1 MAGPNNFYVIQPNC
15 AGGEISQDVASRIDL
30 DKYSMALLQA
40 ENAVVRPYGSVQ
52 KRTGTI
58 FCGETKY
65 ADKKSILVRFDFTV
79 ELSYMLEIGYK
90 YIRIWKG
97 NTYLNKEL
105 ATPFE
110 EADLPNLRFVQSVD
124 VVYITS
130 GKYPVKKLMR
140 YAEDDWRIEDME
152 FYPPAFG
159 DLNKDEDNYLTPSG
173 TTGIITITATKD
185 TFTADMVGNWIK
197 IEQRITGKTV
207 NNTNAQNEETR
218 ISGEYGTYKIW
229 SIEITGSWEGEVK
242 IQKNDNGTWTDFK
255 SYTSNSNE
263 SGNGNYIFRIVIKLT
278 LGNCNVRL
286 GTILQG
292 VFETEYFRDFGFTK
306 KDGLITDSIVIGD
319 TWKIITHGTWTGSVI
334 IEKSVDNGATWLQER
349 QYTSN
354 DDYNPTESG
363 SVEEYCLMR
372 LVLNVTSGSCKADLS
387 SYPYT
392 HTGYARIIEYT
403 NAKQVKVQVQEGIS
417 ALGSTEKTIDWY
429 LSAWSKQNG
438 YPMCCMFFQ
447 DRLVFAGSTAKPSRI
462 WLSKTGDY
470 GNFSVDKEAGTVTD
484 DSAIT
489 ADLINLKAY
498 TIKHVDAGNDLMV
511 MTEGNEWSISGGE
524 TVTPTNI
531 TPRNQQNYG
540 CNDTIPVR
548 VSNRIV
554 YVQRRG
560 SIIRDMGYSY
570 DTDSYIG
577 MDLTLL
583 AKHLIRNHE
592 ISYSTFTQEPD
603 SVLYFVRDDGVLI
616 CLTYVPD
623 QKVYA
628 WWHIVT
634 DGKIE
639 VITSTA
645 QANNDVIYAVIN
657 RTINGQ
663 TKRYIE
669 QFVVENNSTYQQDHI
684 MTDCTKIYSFEEKT
698 TELTGLEYL
707 EGKEVYVMSDG
718 YLLDKM
724 TVAEGKLNLP
734 KETKNAYVGLPYTM
748 IIEQPNF
755 DITTQDTGT
764 MQARK
769 KAVQKCI
776 LRLQNSYG
784 GYVGANKDCL
794 DNIRYDN
801 EYMQID
807 DESKILYSGDL
818 EIPIRGGFNNE
829 GRIYIK
835 HDTPYSFS
843 VSAIIRSVTLGSS
856 Q

>member
-173 TTGIITITATKD
+173 TTGTITITATKD
-185 TFTADMVGNWIK
+185 TFTMDMVGDWIK

-207 NNTNAQNEETR
+207 TQKTT
-218 ISGEYGTYKIW
+218 GT
-229 SIEITGSWEGEVK
+229 
-242 IQKNDNGTWTDFK
+242 
-255 SYTSNSNE
+255 
-263 SGNGNYIFRIVIKLT
+263 SGNIAV
-278 LGNCNVRL
+278 
-286 GTILQG
+286 
-292 VFETEYFRDFGFTK
+292 
-306 KDGLITDSIVIGD
+306 GD
-319 TWKIITHGTWTGSVI
+319 TWKVITHGTWTGSVT
-334 IEKSVDNGATWLQER
+334 IEKSIDNGDTWLQER
-349 QYTSN
+349 QYTSS

-372 LVLNVTSGSCKADLS
+372 LVLNITSGSCTADLS

-392 HTGYARIIEYT
+392 HTGYAKITEYT
-403 NAKQVKVQVQEGIS
+403 NAKQVKAQVQDSIS
-417 ALGSTEKTIDWY
+417 VLGSTEKTIDWY

-462 WLSKTGDY
+462 WLSRTGDY

-639 VITSTA
+639 AITSTA

-684 MTDCTKIYSFEEKT
+684 MTDCTKIYSFEEAT

-707 EGKEVYVMSDG
+707 EGKEVYIMADG

-724 TVAEGKLNLP
+724 TVAEGKLNIQ
-734 KETKNAYVGLPYTM
+734 KATKNAYVGLPYTM

-755 DITTQDTGT
+755 DMTTQDTGT

-794 DNIRYDN
+794 DDIRYDN

>member
-173 TTGIITITATKD
+173 TTGTITITATKD
-185 TFTADMVGNWIK
+185 TFTADMVGDWIK

-207 NNTNAQNEETR
+207 TQKTTGT
-218 ISGEYGTYKIW
+218 SG
-229 SIEITGSWEGEVK
+229 SIAV
-242 IQKNDNGTWTDFK
+242 
-255 SYTSNSNE
+255 
-263 SGNGNYIFRIVIKLT
+263 
-278 LGNCNVRL
+278 
-286 GTILQG
+286 
-292 VFETEYFRDFGFTK
+292 
-306 KDGLITDSIVIGD
+306 GD
-319 TWKIITHGTWTGSVI
+319 TWKIITHGTWTGSVT
-334 IEKSVDNGATWLQER
+334 IEKSIDNGTTWQQER

-363 SVEEYCLMR
+363 SIEEYCLMR
-372 LVLNVTSGSCKADLS
+372 LVLNITSGSCTADLS

-392 HTGYARIIEYT
+392 HTGYAKITGYT
-403 NAKQVKVQVQEGIS
+403 NAKQVQAQVQSSINV
-417 ALGSTEKTIDWY
+417 LGSNEKTIDWY
-429 LSAWSKQNG
+429 LSAWSKKNG

-603 SVLYFVRDDGVLI
+603 SALYFVRDDGVLI

-639 VITSTA
+639 AITSTA

-698 TELTGLEYL
+698 TELTGLEHL
-707 EGKEVYVMSDG
+707 EGKEVYVMADG

-755 DITTQDTGT
+755 DMTTQDTGT

-784 GYVGANKDCL
+784 GHVGANKDCL
-794 DNIRYDN
+794 DDIRYDN

>member
-159 DLNKDEDNYLTPSG
+159 DLNKNEDNYLTPSG
-173 TTGIITITATKD
+173 TTGTITITATKD
-185 TFTADMVGNWIK
+185 TFTQDMVGDWIK

-207 NNTNAQNEETR
+207 TQKTT
-218 ISGEYGTYKIW
+218 GT
-229 SIEITGSWEGEVK
+229 
-242 IQKNDNGTWTDFK
+242 
-255 SYTSNSNE
+255 
-263 SGNGNYIFRIVIKLT
+263 SGNIAV
-278 LGNCNVRL
+278 
-286 GTILQG
+286 
-292 VFETEYFRDFGFTK
+292 
-306 KDGLITDSIVIGD
+306 GD
-319 TWKIITHGTWTGSVI
+319 TWKVITHGTWTGSVT
-334 IEKSVDNGATWLQER
+334 IEKSIDNGDTWLQER
-349 QYTSN
+349 QYTSS

-372 LVLNVTSGSCKADLS
+372 LVLNITSGSCTADLS

-392 HTGYARIIEYT
+392 HTGYAKITEYT
-403 NAKQVKVQVQEGIS
+403 NAKQVKAQVQDSIS
-417 ALGSTEKTIDWY
+417 VLGSTEKTIDWY

-462 WLSKTGDY
+462 WLSRTGDY

-639 VITSTA
+639 AITSTA

-684 MTDCTKIYSFEEKT
+684 MTDCTKTYSFEEAT

-707 EGKEVYVMSDG
+707 EGKEVYVMADG

-734 KETKNAYVGLPYTM
+734 KQTKNAYVGLPYTM

-755 DITTQDTGT
+755 DMTTQDTGT

-807 DESKILYSGDL
+807 DESKILYSEDL

-843 VSAIIRSVTLGSS
+843 VSTIIRSVTLGSS

>member
-90 YIRIWKG
+90 YIRVWKG

-173 TTGIITITATKD
+173 TTGTITITATKD
-185 TFTADMVGNWIK
+185 TFIADMVGDWIK

-207 NNTNAQNEETR
+207 TQKTTGT
-218 ISGEYGTYKIW
+218 SG
-229 SIEITGSWEGEVK
+229 SIAV
-242 IQKNDNGTWTDFK
+242 
-255 SYTSNSNE
+255 
-263 SGNGNYIFRIVIKLT
+263 
-278 LGNCNVRL
+278 
-286 GTILQG
+286 
-292 VFETEYFRDFGFTK
+292 
-306 KDGLITDSIVIGD
+306 GD
-319 TWKIITHGTWTGSVI
+319 TWKIITHGTWTGSVT
-334 IEKSVDNGATWLQER
+334 IEKSIDNGTTWQQER
-349 QYTSN
+349 QYTSS

-372 LVLNVTSGSCKADLS
+372 LVLNITSGSCTADLS

-392 HTGYARIIEYT
+392 HTGYAKITGYT
-403 NAKQVKVQVQEGIS
+403 NAKQVQAQVQSSINV
-417 ALGSTEKTIDWY
+417 LGSNEKTIDWY

-462 WLSKTGDY
+462 WLSRTGDY

-639 VITSTA
+639 AITSTA
-645 QANNDVIYAVIN
+645 QTNNDVIYAVIN

-698 TELTGLEYL
+698 TELTGLEHL

-734 KETKNAYVGLPYTM
+734 KATKNAYVGLPYTM

-755 DITTQDTGT
+755 DMTTQDTGT

-784 GYVGANKDCL
+784 GHVGANKDCL

-807 DESKILYSGDL
+807 DESEILYSGDL

>member
-173 TTGIITITATKD
+173 TTGTITITTTKD
-185 TFTADMVGNWIK
+185 TFTADMVGDWIK
-197 IEQRITGKTV
+197 IEQRITGKTTTV
-207 NNTNAQNEETR
+207 NKNNTTIQETSGNLI
-218 ISGEYGTYKIW
+218 ISTSAIYNYLVK
-229 SIEITGSWEGEVK
+229 ITGSW
-242 IQKNDNGTWTDFK
+242 
-255 SYTSNSNE
+255 
-263 SGNGNYIFRIVIKLT
+263 SGNVYIDRSNNGSTWERVNTFDNNITESYKTTGTMIRCTAVISSGNINVEIISGENKEVISLSKNIGAISENLIV
-278 LGNCNVRL
+278 
-286 GTILQG
+286 
-292 VFETEYFRDFGFTK
+292 
-306 KDGLITDSIVIGD
+306 GD
-319 TWKIITHGTWTGSVI
+319 TWKIITHGTWTGSVYV
-334 IEKSVDNGATWLQER
+334 EKSLDNGATWQQER
-349 QYTSN
+349 KYTSN
-354 DDYNPTESG
+354 DDYNPIESG

-372 LVLNVTSGSCKADLS
+372 IRTEISSGSCTADLS

-392 HTGYARIIEYT
+392 HTGYAKITEYT
-403 NAKQVKVQVQEGIS
+403 NAKQVKAQVQDSIS
-417 ALGSTEKTIDWY
+417 VLGSTEKTIDWY

-639 VITSTA
+639 AITSTA

-684 MTDCTKIYSFEEKT
+684 MTDCTKIYSFEEAT

-707 EGKEVYVMSDG
+707 EGKEVYVMADG

>member
-65 ADKKSILVRFDFTV
+65 ADKKSILVHFDFTV

-173 TTGIITITATKD
+173 TTGTITITATKD
-185 TFTADMVGNWIK
+185 TFTADMVGDWIK
-197 IEQRITGKTV
+197 LEQRITGRTTGLGGNSTIQETSGTV
-207 NNTNAQNEETR
+207 RIALYYNLKITGTWSGHVYVDLSTDGNAWVRQLDITNNTDER
-218 ISGEYGTYKIW
+218 YGTLQYTYARLVVVISSGSVNAILSGNNVETQINLSKP
-229 SIEITGSWEGEVK
+229 TGS
-242 IQKNDNGTWTDFK
+242 
-255 SYTSNSNE
+255 
-263 SGNGNYIFRIVIKLT
+263 
-278 LGNCNVRL
+278 
-286 GTILQG
+286 
-292 VFETEYFRDFGFTK
+292 
-306 KDGLITDSIVIGD
+306 ITDNLSVGD
-319 TWKIITHGTWTGSVI
+319 TWKIITHGTWTGSVTV
-334 IEKSVDNGATWLQER
+334 ERSKDNGITWTQER
-349 QYTSN
+349 KYTSK
-354 DDYNPTESG
+354 DDYNATESG

-372 LVLNVTSGSCKADLS
+372 ARSEVSSGSCQVDFS

-392 HTGYARIIEYT
+392 HTGYVKITGYT
-403 NAKQVKVQVQEGIS
+403 NAKQIQAQVQDSIN

-429 LSAWSKQNG
+429 LSAWSKKNG
-438 YPMCCMFFQ
+438 YPICCMFFQ
-447 DRLVFAGSTAKPSRI
+447 DRLVLAGSMAKPSRV

-489 ADLINLKAY
+489 ADLINLKSY
-498 TIKHVDAGNDLMV
+498 TIKHVDAGNDLMI

-524 TVTPTNI
+524 TVTPTSI

-548 VSNRIV
+548 VSNRII

-592 ISYSTFTQEPD
+592 ITYSTFTQEPD
-603 SVLYFVRDDGVLI
+603 SVIYFIRDDGVVI

-639 VITSTA
+639 AITSTA
-645 QANNDVIYAVIN
+645 QQNNDVIYAVVN

-669 QFVVENNSTYQQDHI
+669 QFVVENNSDYQQNHI
-684 MTDCTKIYSFEEKT
+684 MTDCTKIYSFEEAT
-698 TELTGLEYL
+698 TELTELEHL
-707 EGKEVYVMSDG
+707 EGKEVYIMADG

-724 TVAEGKLNLP
+724 TVSEGKLNLL
-734 KETKNAYVGLPYTM
+734 KATKNAYVGLPYTM

-755 DITTQDTGT
+755 DMTTQDTGT

-784 GYVGANKDCL
+784 GWIGANKDCL
-794 DNIRYDN
+794 DEIKYDN
-801 EYMQID
+801 QYMQID

-818 EIPIRGGFNNE
+818 EIPIRGGFNNN

>member
-1 MAGPNNFYVIQPNC
+1 MAGPNNFYVIQPSC

-140 YAEDDWRIEDME
+140 YSETDWRIEDME

-159 DLNKDEDNYLTPSG
+159 DLNKDVDNYLTPSG
-173 TTGIITITATKD
+173 TTGTITITATKD
-185 TFTADMVGNWIK
+185 TFTSDMVGDWIK
-197 IEQRITGKTV
+197 LEQRITGKTV
-207 NNTNAQNEETR
+207 TQKTT
-218 ISGEYGTYKIW
+218 GT
-229 SIEITGSWEGEVK
+229 S
-242 IQKNDNGTWTDFK
+242 
-255 SYTSNSNE
+255 
-263 SGNGNYIFRIVIKLT
+263 
-278 LGNCNVRL
+278 
-286 GTILQG
+286 GTIP
-292 VFETEYFRDFGFTK
+292 
-306 KDGLITDSIVIGD
+306 IGD
-319 TWKIITHGTWTGSVI
+319 TWKIITHGTWTGSVT
-334 IEKSVDNGATWLQER
+334 IEKSIDNGTTWQQER
-349 QYTSN
+349 KYTSS

-372 LVLNVTSGSCKADLS
+372 LVLSITSGSCTADLS

-392 HTGYARIIEYT
+392 HTGYVKITGYT
-403 NAKQVKVQVQEGIS
+403 NAKKVQAQVQSSIN

-429 LSAWSKQNG
+429 LSAWSKKNG
-438 YPMCCMFFQ
+438 YPICCMFFQ
-447 DRLVFAGSTAKPSRI
+447 DRLVLAGSTAKPSRV

-489 ADLINLKAY
+489 ADLINLKSY
-498 TIKHVDAGNDLMV
+498 TIKHVDAGNDLMI

-524 TVTPTNI
+524 TVTPTSI

-548 VSNRIV
+548 VSNRII

-592 ISYSTFTQEPD
+592 ITYSTFTQEPD
-603 SVLYFVRDDGVLI
+603 SVIYFIRDDGVVI

-639 VITSTA
+639 AITSTA
-645 QANNDVIYAVIN
+645 QQNNDVIYAVVN

-669 QFVVENNSTYQQDHI
+669 QFVVENNSDYQQNHI
-684 MTDCTKIYSFEEKT
+684 MTDCTKIYSFEEET
-698 TELTGLEYL
+698 TELTGLEHL
-707 EGKEVYVMSDG
+707 EGKEVYVMADG
-718 YLLDKM
+718 YLLEKKLI
-724 TVAEGKLNLP
+724 VSEGKLNLP
-734 KETKNAYVGLPYTM
+734 KATKNAYVGLPYTM

-755 DITTQDTGT
+755 DMTTQDTGT

-784 GYVGANKDCL
+784 GWIGANENCL
-794 DNIRYDN
+794 DEIKYDN
-801 EYMQID
+801 QYMQID

-818 EIPIRGGFNNE
+818 EIPIRGGFNND

>member
-173 TTGIITITATKD
+173 TTGTITITATKD
-185 TFTADMVGNWIK
+185 TFTADMVGDWIK

-207 NNTNAQNEETR
+207 TQKTTGT
-218 ISGEYGTYKIW
+218 SG
-229 SIEITGSWEGEVK
+229 SIAV
-242 IQKNDNGTWTDFK
+242 
-255 SYTSNSNE
+255 
-263 SGNGNYIFRIVIKLT
+263 
-278 LGNCNVRL
+278 
-286 GTILQG
+286 
-292 VFETEYFRDFGFTK
+292 
-306 KDGLITDSIVIGD
+306 GD
-319 TWKIITHGTWTGSVI
+319 TWKIITHGTWTGSVT
-334 IEKSVDNGATWLQER
+334 IEKSVDNGTTWQQER
-349 QYTSN
+349 QYTSS

-363 SVEEYCLMR
+363 SIEEYCLMR
-372 LVLNVTSGSCKADLS
+372 LVLNITSGSCTADLS

-392 HTGYARIIEYT
+392 HTGYAKITGYT
-403 NAKQVKVQVQEGIS
+403 NAKQVQAQVQSSINV
-417 ALGSTEKTIDWY
+417 LGSNEKTIDWY
-429 LSAWSKQNG
+429 LSAWSKKNG

-639 VITSTA
+639 AITSTA
-645 QANNDVIYAVIN
+645 QENNDVIYAVIN

-684 MTDCTKIYSFEEKT
+684 MTDCTKTYSFEEAT

-707 EGKEVYVMSDG
+707 EGKEVYVMADG

-734 KETKNAYVGLPYTM
+734 KATKNAYVGLPYTM

-755 DITTQDTGT
+755 DMTTQDTGT

-769 KAVQKCI
+769 KAVQNCI

-784 GYVGANKDCL
+784 GHVGANKDCL
-794 DNIRYDN
+794 DDIRYDN

-807 DESKILYSGDL
+807 DESEILYSGDL